1 MSKQT
6 ACEFQSAVV
15 KSVKSGIANDDANEH
30 LKNCADCQET
40 LKVARF
46 FQMNLMKELPPLNLP
61 AAGLIWWKA
70 KLREKHRAAERVGQ
84 PITIVQT
91 IAIVIFTVVF
101 LWLFNT
107 ESLQLAALGEGLS
120 RVAGS
125 MAQFIFPMIIGF
137 VSFAFVC
144 LTTVFLMRRFLLEK

>member
-6 ACEFQSAVV
+6 ACEFQAAVV
-15 KSVKSGIANDDANEH
+15 KSIKSGIANDGTNEH

-46 FQMNLMKELPPLNLP
+46 FQTNLMKEPPPLNLP
-61 AAGLIWWKA
+61 VAGLIWWKS

-84 PITIVQT
+84 PIKIVQT
-91 IAIVIFTVVF
+91 IAVVIFAGVF
-101 LWLFNT
+101 FWLFNT
-107 ESLQLAALGEGLS
+107 ESLQLASLGEGLS

-144 LTTVFLMRRFLLEK
+144 LTTVFLMRRFLPEK

>member
-70 KLREKHRAAERVGQ
+70 KLREKHRAAEFDGVEQRHVPPARLHGAGAGQ
-84 PITIVQT
+84 RP
-91 IAIVIFTVVF
+91 
-101 LWLFNT
+101 
-107 ESLQLAALGEGLS
+107 
-120 RVAGS
+120 
-125 MAQFIFPMIIGF
+125 
-137 VSFAFVC
+137 
-144 LTTVFLMRRFLLEK
+144 